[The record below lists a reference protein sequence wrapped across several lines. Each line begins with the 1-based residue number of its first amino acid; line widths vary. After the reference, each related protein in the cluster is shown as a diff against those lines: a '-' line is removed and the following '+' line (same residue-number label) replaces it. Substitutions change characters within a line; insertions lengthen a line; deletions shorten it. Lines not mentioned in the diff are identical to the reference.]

1 MPFVNREEEL
11 GQLERWWEPRDGGR
25 LGIVWGRRRVG
36 KTELIRRFAG
46 ERRTLF
52 HTAARRPAADEL
64 RLLSAE
70 AAPLLTGGFR
80 DLVARPFGDWTDAFE
95 TLAAAAEREPLL
107 LVLDEVPELTEVSPE
122 LPSILRAVWDR
133 VRSRTRLRI
142 LLCGSAV
149 RTMESIQEQREPLY
163 GRFDLTVLLHP
174 FRPHE
179 AARMLTGLEPAE
191 RALVWGIVGG
201 VPQYL
206 AWWDQQRSV
215 AENLEALACSP
226 AGRLLV
232 EGELVMAT
240 EGGSTD
246 LASQV
251 LYAIAAGRTKFNE
264 IKDAVRTD
272 PTRTLERLRSLR
284 LIDRV
289 LPVTEDERTTRRR
302 LYRISDNF
310 LQFWLGILTRH
321 RSQIDLGLG
330 RTIATVVL
338 GELDDHLGPRWEEA
352 FRLHLRRLADQ
363 GQLGDDIVA
372 ISSFWTVADDEG
384 DQNEIDAVA
393 LSGRDRAAAL
403 VGEAK
408 WARRVDGN
416 RIRWELERKARALPR
431 VRPTLRYAVA
441 AREDVAGDEGL
452 LRVTAADIFA

>member
-1 MPFVNREEEL
+1 MGFVNREEEL
-11 GQLERWWEPRDGGR
+11 RLLQNWWQVPAGSI
-25 LGIVWGRRRVG
+25 GIVWGRRRVG
-36 KTELIRRFAG
+36 KTELIRRFAAG
-46 ERRTLF
+46 RRTVL
-52 HTAARRPAADEL
+52 HTAARRPVADEL
-64 RLLSAE
+64 RVLSAE
-70 AAPLLTGGFR
+70 ASPLLADGFR
-80 DLVARPFGDWTDAFE
+80 DLAARPFADWTDALE
-95 TLAAAAEREPLL
+95 TLAAAATEPLL
-107 LVLDEVPELTEVSPE
+107 LVLDEFPELTEVVPE

-149 RTMESIQEQREPLY
+149 RSMEAMRQQREPLY
-163 GRFDLTVLLHP
+163 GRLDLLLLVHP

-179 AARMLTGLEPAE
+179 AARMLPALAPAE
-191 RALVWGIVGG
+191 QALVWGIVGG

-206 AWWDQQRSV
+206 TWWDQGRGV
-215 AENLEALACSP
+215 AENLETLACTP
-226 AGRLLV
+226 GGRLLV

-284 LIDRV
+284 LIDRL

-302 LYRISDNF
+302 LYRITDNF
-310 LQFWLGILTRH
+310 LAFWLGVLTRY

-330 RTIATVVL
+330 RTISPVL
-338 GELDDHLGPRWEEA
+338 LTELDDHMGARWEEA
-352 FRLHLRRLADQ
+352 FRLHLRRLADS
-363 GQLGDDIVA
+363 GQLGEDVVA
-372 ISSFWTVADDEG
+372 IGPFWTAADAEHG
-384 DQNEIDAVA
+384 QNEIDAVA
-393 LSGRDRAAAL
+393 LAGRERAAAL

-416 RIRWELERKARALPR
+416 RIRWDLERKARALPN
-431 VRPTLRYAVA
+431 VRAGLRYAVG
-441 AREDVAGDEGL
+441 AREEVSGTGEL
-452 LRVTAADIFA
+452 LRVTAADIFS